1 MHSSKLL
8 KILKNLTEEE
18 IRRFHKFIRSPY
30 YSYKKHCLPFFEY
43 IRRYY
48 PDFNSSKLSKEN
60 AFHHLFPD
68 KVFQSQKM
76 RHVMTDLV
84 NLLEDFLVAEQIKQ
98 DDFQRKK
105 LLRDAYGDRDLY
117 EYFEKST
124 EAITNT
130 LEALP
135 YRNSF
140 YQHESMKNQEVYF
153 FHPSTKKHLVKEN
166 YLESINEHLD
176 QYFTLSKLQLATE
189 MKARASILSKTYEIS
204 YLVEIL
210 KKADSSDPIPIEA
223 SLYKSALQ
231 LYEKDTLEEFVKL
244 KEHFLENIQ
253 KLSATDR
260 TFLFYHLLNF
270 TIRKGNAGQQVF
282 LKESFALYQVGLE
295 MKIFVSK
302 GRITDSTYTNI
313 CAIGIKLEE
322 FTWVKT
328 FIEGY
333 TKHLKKE
340 IRYNAKILCLAFLS
354 YAQGNY
360 KETESLINSFQFS
373 NAFYQSRGKLLS
385 LRALFELFLNDGT
398 YYEVL
403 QSSALAF
410 EKFLRR
416 NATLSKSQKDV
427 YLGFIQYLRLAGKLF
442 ANYKLDSISAERL
455 KKRIVMEKSIANRDW
470 LLQKIDEI
478 KGITFK
484 P

>member
-48 PDFNSSKLSKEN
+48 PDFTSSKLSKEN

-68 KVFQSQKM
+68 KAFQSQKM

-84 NLLEDFLVAEQIKQ
+84 NLLEDFLVAEQIRHH
-98 DDFQRKK
+98 DFQKKK

-124 EAITNT
+124 ADITKT
-130 LEALP
+130 LDALP

-166 YLESINEHLD
+166 YLETINEHLD

-210 KKADSSDPIPIEA
+210 EKADSSDPIPIEA

-244 KEHFLENIQ
+244 KEQFLENIQ
-253 KLSATDR
+253 QLSGSDR

-295 MKIFVSK
+295 MKILINK
-302 GRITDSTYTNI
+302 GRIADSTYTNI
-313 CAIGIKLEE
+313 CAAGIKIGQYD
-322 FTWVKT
+322 WVEK
-328 FIEGY
+328 FIESY
-333 TKHLKKE
+333 SSYLN
-340 IRYNAKILCLAFLS
+340 IDVRDNARILCKAFLFYGQRMFRETDELISSFNFTSPFYQLRGKILS
-354 YAQGNY
+354 
-360 KETESLINSFQFS
+360 I
-373 NAFYQSRGKLLS
+373 
-385 LRALFELFLNDGT
+385 RALLELYLKDHT
-398 YYEVL
+398 YFDL
-403 QSSALAF
+403 IQSASSAF
-410 EKFLRR
+410 EKFIRR
-416 NATLSKSQKDV
+416 NQTLGIEHKKA
-427 YLGFIQYLRLAGKLF
+427 YLGFIQHLRQLVSLSVNLKL
-442 ANYKLDSISAERL
+442 SAEA
-455 KKRIVMEKSIANRDW
+455 KAKFKAKISKQVSVINRDW
-470 LLQKIDEI
+470 LIQKIDEA
-478 KGITFK
+478 
-484 P
+484 

>member
-30 YSYKKHCLPFFEY
+30 YSYKKHCLLFFEY

-48 PDFNSSKLSKEN
+48 PDFTSSKLSKEN

-68 KVFQSQKM
+68 KAFQSQKM

-84 NLLEDFLVAEQIKQ
+84 NLLEDFLVAEQIRHH
-98 DDFQRKK
+98 DFQKKK

-124 EAITNT
+124 ADITKT
-130 LEALP
+130 LDALP

-231 LYEKDTLEEFVKL
+231 LYEKDTLEQFVKL

-295 MKIFVSK
+295 MKILINK
-302 GRITDSTYTNI
+302 GRIADSTYTNI
-313 CAIGIKLEE
+313 CAAGIKIGQYD
-322 FTWVKT
+322 WVEK
-328 FIEGY
+328 FIESY
-333 TKHLKKE
+333 SSYLNIE
-340 IRYNAKILCLAFLS
+340 VRDNARILCKAFLFYGQRMFRETDELISSFNFTSPFYQLRGKILS
-354 YAQGNY
+354 
-360 KETESLINSFQFS
+360 I
-373 NAFYQSRGKLLS
+373 
-385 LRALFELFLNDGT
+385 RALLELYIKDHT
-398 YYEVL
+398 YFDL
-403 QSSALAF
+403 IQSALSAF
-410 EKFLRR
+410 EKFIRR
-416 NATLSKSQKDV
+416 NQTLGIRHKKV
-427 YLGFIQYLRLAGKLF
+427 YLKFIQHLRQLVKLSMDQ
-442 ANYKLDSISAERL
+442 KLDNTKKEQL
-455 KKRIVMEKSIANRDW
+455 KQRIRMQEGITNKTW
-470 LLQKIDEI
+470 LIQKIDEA
-478 KGITFK
+478 
-484 P
+484 